1 MAIKTKVKLD
11 EENPEP
17 MEIVAKAIIDISSA
31 IKKMD
36 AGRLKRRAV
45 VLLIQDQTKLPINH
59 IERVLN
65 AIGDL
70 EKDYVRP
77 KPDTKKK

>member
-1 MAIKTKVKLD
+1 MAKVIVKKD

-17 MEIVAKAIIDISSA
+17 TEVIAAAIIEISAA

-36 AGRLKRRAV
+36 AGRLKRRAIL
-45 VLLIQDQTKLPINH
+45 VLLRDQTGLPMSE

-70 EKDYVRP
+70 EKDYVKP
-77 KPDTKKK
+77 KIDGKKK